1 MVREPG
7 LRVRGHTG
15 AERFKTDAGGRG
27 ASRSYCSQLWAGLGA
42 REKCP
47 PGWWVRRAFPALD
60 AAPQDQI
67 TACYLPR
74 ALVKVEPS
82 PWGLNWSLIPAL
94 CQPNCCVPCHSHSLS
109 CPTHV
114 HTSALSFKHLHTS
127 VHTCTLLPSHLLSMT
142 SAQVQAPQGLGV
154 ISKQSSNSSMLFAEL
169 VSIFLPPTSLRTPSD
184 GDKAPFP
191 GTVSSQDAG
200 SGPAQIPPAPALILP
215 Q

>member
-27 ASRSYCSQLWAGLGA
+27 RAEATAPSSGLGWG
-42 REKCP
+42 P
-47 PGWWVRRAFPALD
+47 VRNALL
-60 AAPQDQI
+60 AGGSGGHFLHWMLPPQDQI